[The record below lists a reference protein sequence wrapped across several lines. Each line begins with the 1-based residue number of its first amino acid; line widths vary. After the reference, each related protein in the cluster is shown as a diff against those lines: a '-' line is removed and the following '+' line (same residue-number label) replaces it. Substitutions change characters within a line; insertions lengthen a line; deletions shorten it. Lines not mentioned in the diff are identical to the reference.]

1 MDRSLDEIASDRQQ
15 QRNGGNRG
23 RNGRRNNRT
32 DYPRD
37 GLRKVRTPCQSL
49 RQISSTNLLTFHRS
63 RCIHLLLLLNPHIL
77 DSSPNVLRSHRCF
90 NQRMTPRR
98 FTEEKEWVHDKYDD
112 RSMPHLHTTHF
123 LDLPSSHKDPDARSS
138 NRPER
143 REYEDERPSNSAKVL
158 VENVHYDLTEEE
170 LEGLFERIGRV
181 AFLKLVYDRAGR
193 SEGIAYVTYEDP
205 RDARRAIAE
214 FDGANANGQP
224 IRLRSVPDGPSKGRG
239 GRNQLQSSGRLAD
252 RMTLPRARSFSPPV
266 RHSDVSKP
274 PPENVDRYVPGDRG
288 DRRRRSR
295 SPLPRRGRDG
305 RRPGARRERGDRH
318 ATRDGEKSARDGRP
332 KKTQEELDAEMDD
345 YFGNGSK
352 QEENVSGTTNEA
364 PVAAQGPVQT
374 DDVDMIE

>member
-1 MDRSLDEIASDRQQ
+1 MDQSLDEISGDRQ

-23 RNGRRNNRT
+23 RQGRRNNRN

-37 GLRKVRTPCQSL
+37 GVRKPYQGDD
-49 RQISSTNLLTFHRS
+49 S
-63 RCIHLLLLLNPHIL
+63 RNI
-77 DSSPNVLRSHRCF
+77 DS
-90 NQRMTPRR
+90 
-98 FTEEKEWVHDKYDD
+98 EWVHDKYDD
-112 RSMPHLHTTHF
+112 RN
-123 LDLPSSHKDPDARSS
+123 ARSS

-143 REYEDERPSNSAKVL
+143 RNYEEDRPVNSGKVR

-181 AFLKLVYDRAGR
+181 SFLKLDYDRAGR
-193 SEGIAYVTYEDP
+193 SNGVAHVTYEDP
-205 RDARRAIAE
+205 RDAQRAIEE

-224 IRLRSVPDGPSKGRG
+224 IRLRSVPDGPSRGRG
-239 GRNQLQSSGRLAD
+239 GRNQYEPSRSGRSLAD
-252 RMTLPRARSFSPPV
+252 RMTLPRSRSLSPPI

-288 DRRRRSR
+288 DRPDRRRRSR

-305 RRPGARRERGDRH
+305 RRPGARRERGDRN
-318 ATRDGEKSARDGRP
+318 AGRGGERPARESRP

-352 QEENVSGTTNEA
+352 QEENVNDTANEA
-364 PVAAQGPVQT
+364 PAAAPEQNQIG
-374 DDVDMIE
+374 DDIEMVE